1 MDASSILP
9 SFKEPIRVRELP
21 GSKRAIFEIDK
32 SNPDSDMVLEDDD
45 DTSGGFDD
53 DEGPVTD
60 TDPQCYAAREKKRGL
75 LESYGIDPQI
85 NFISFYEEDKMAEM
99 KNLIECGGVR
109 KTIIQ
114 EGQGPLVPDNC
125 KVFVHYIITGNGLDD
140 PFDSTVLQGY
150 PQCLDLR
157 KPEVIPGLLVA
168 IKSMHVREVAKVW
181 IRSDY
186 AYGALG
192 CPPRIPANLDVF
204 CILEIL
210 DLIEEDQLK
219 LVPYMT
225 PNERAQLEFPEIYDA
240 AKDLR
245 AIANGLYGND
255 AWWPAVKKY
264 RKAINILEEY
274 GIQTQDDQK
283 QRDQLLYTLY
293 INLSACYL
301 KLKRPQQVCT
311 SCRLALRSAEFSKQT
326 VNAKLYFRFAEG
338 KLMLGEGKDA
348 KNLNQ
353 EALRRNPTDT
363 AILDQK
369 KRIEAEIEHDKL
381 VTKLTYAKI
390 GKAFCSS
397 GSADA

>member
-9 SFKEPIRVRELP
+9 SFKQPIRLRELVD
-21 GSKRAIFEIDK
+21 SKRVIFEIDK
-32 SNPDSDMVLEDDD
+32 SNLDSDMVLEDDD
-45 DTSGGFDD
+45 NATGGYDE

-60 TDPQCYAAREKKRGL
+60 IDPQRYAAREKRRGL
-75 LESYGIDPQI
+75 LQSYGIDPQI

-99 KNLIECGGVR
+99 KNLVECGAVR
-109 KTIIQ
+109 KTIIR
-114 EGQGPLVPDNC
+114 EGQGPLVPQNC
-125 KVFVHYIITGNGLDD
+125 KVFLHYIISGNGLDD
-140 PFDSTVLQGY
+140 PFDSTIMQGY

-157 KPEVIPGLLVA
+157 QPEVIPGLLVA
-168 IKSMHVREVAKVW
+168 IQSMHIREVAKVW

-192 CPPRIPANLDVF
+192 CPPRIPENLDVF

-210 DLIEEDQLK
+210 DLIEENQLK

-225 PNERAQLEFPEIYDA
+225 SDERGLLEFREIFDA

-245 AIANGLYGND
+245 AIANGLYVGA

-264 RKAINILEEY
+264 RKAINILEDY
-274 GIQTQDDQK
+274 GTQTQDDQK
-283 QRDQLLYTLY
+283 QREQFLYTLY
-293 INLSACYL
+293 MNLSACYL
-301 KLKRPQQVCT
+301 KLGRPQQVCT
-311 SCRLALRSAEFSKQT
+311 ACKLALRSAEFSKQT
-326 VNAKLYFRFAEG
+326 VDAKLYFRFAEG
-338 KLMLGEGKDA
+338 KLMLGAGKDA

-353 EALRRNPTDT
+353 EALRRDPTDT

-369 KRIEAEIEHDKL
+369 KRIEADIEHDRL
-381 VTKLTYAKI
+381 TTKLTYTKI

-397 GSADA
+397 ERTDT